1 MSILIKNVIL
11 EGKKRDI
18 FIEGNKIEKIEENLN
33 LKADEKIDGRG
44 EKAVLP
50 GFVNCHT
57 HSAMT
62 LFRGYADDFP
72 LKEWLTKK
80 IWPLEQKITEDD
92 VYWGTKLA
100 CLEMIK
106 SGTTA
111 FNEMYWYGE
120 AVIEAA
126 KEMGLRAIVGP
137 LIIDFDKRG
146 SLGNFEKIY
155 QNFKPEKSD
164 LIRLAVAPHSIYGVS
179 KENLIWA
186 KDFAKKNGLLLHI
199 HVSETEEEVKGCLKL
214 TNLRPVEYLE
224 KIGFLNEPR
233 SRTSSLRG
241 RNCILA
247 HSIWLNEKEIEIL
260 AKHKS
265 NVVYNP
271 CSNMKLASG
280 FFPYKKLKEVG
291 VNITLGTD
299 GPASNN
305 SLDMFSEMKFA
316 SLLQK
321 VREMDPTIAPAKEI
335 FEMAT
340 KNGAKALKIN
350 AGEIKVGKLADLVLI
365 DLNEVSLTPGHNLA
379 PYRNE
384 VSGAGLISDIVYS
397 ASGNCVSDL
406 ICNGKILMR
415 DRKIEGEEK
424 IKREVTKRAK
434 NLTRS

>member
-11 EGKKRDI
+11 ESKKKDI
-18 FIEGNKIEKIEENLN
+18 FIEENKIEKIGENLD
-33 LKADEKIDGRG
+33 LKANEKIDGRG

-106 SGTTA
+106 TGTTC
-111 FNEMYWYGE
+111 FNDMYWYGE

-126 KEMGLRAIVGP
+126 REMGLRAVVGP
-137 LIIDFDKRG
+137 LIIDFDKKRG
-146 SLGNFEKIY
+146 SIENFEKMY
-155 QNFKPEKSD
+155 QKFKLKLTGVGS
-164 LIRLAVAPHSIYGVS
+164 LSISVAPHSIYGVS

-186 KDFAKKNGLLLHI
+186 KDFAEKENLLLHI
-199 HVSETEEEVKGCLKL
+199 HLSETEEEVNGCLKL
-214 TNLRPVEYLE
+214 AKLRPVEYLE
-224 KIGFLNEPR
+224 KIGFLN
-233 SRTSSLRG
+233 G
-241 RNCILA
+241 NCILA

-260 AKHKS
+260 AKRKCS
-265 NVVYNP
+265 VVYNP

-280 FFPYKKLKEVG
+280 IFPYKKLKEAG
-291 VNITLGTD
+291 VNICLGTD

-305 SLDMFSEMKFA
+305 SLDMFLEMKFA

-321 VREMDPTIAPAKEI
+321 IKEMDPTIAPAKEI
-335 FEMAT
+335 FEIAT

-350 AGEIKVGKLADLVLI
+350 AGEIKVGKLADLILI
-365 DLNEVSLTPGHNLA
+365 DLNQISLTPGHNL
-379 PYRNE
+379 
-384 VSGAGLISDIVYS
+384 VSDIVYS
-397 ASGNCVSDL
+397 AKGNCVSDL
-406 ICNGKILMR
+406 ICNGKILMQ

-424 IKREVTKRAK
+424 IKKEATKRARE
-434 NLTRS
+434 LVRD